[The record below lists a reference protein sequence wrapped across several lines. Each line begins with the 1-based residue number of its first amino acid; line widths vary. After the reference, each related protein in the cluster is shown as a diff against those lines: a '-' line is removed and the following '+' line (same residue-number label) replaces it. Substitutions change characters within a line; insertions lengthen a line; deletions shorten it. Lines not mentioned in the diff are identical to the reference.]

1 MKRTVLLTMDENGAF
16 GYNLSNYKIKNMK
29 KISALIL
36 GLAILTLGAVA
47 IVSLVNRDKT
57 DDYFTVSAEE
67 TIYAP
72 ADIAN
77 LEVGVRS
84 GVKPSPQAA
93 ATESNDKTN
102 NIIAELGKLGV
113 EQKDIKTTNYRLSPE
128 YNWTQD
134 HGQELIGYEVSQ
146 TLTIKVRD
154 LEKIGTII
162 SQTTEKGANQIGNIS
177 FTIDDDESLK
187 SQARAAAITKAQNK
201 AREIA
206 VQSGLKLGDLVN
218 VVEGGYTPPVAPNF
232 GILDSAK
239 VMNEASVS
247 APNIQTG
254 ENEVRVSVTLT
265 YKVK

>member
-1 MKRTVLLTMDENGAF
+1 
-16 GYNLSNYKIKNMK
+16 MK
-29 KISALIL
+29 KITALIL
-36 GLAILTLGAVA
+36 GVAILTLGAVA
-47 IVSLVNRDKT
+47 IVSLTNQDKT

-84 GVKPSPQAA
+84 GIKPSPQAA
-93 ATESNDKTN
+93 TTESNDKTN
-102 NIIAELGKLGV
+102 DIIAELGNLGI

-134 HGQELIGYEVSQ
+134 RGQELIGYEVSQ

-187 SQARAAAITKAQNK
+187 SQARAGAITKAQNK
-201 AREIA
+201 AKEIA
-206 VQSGLKLGDLVN
+206 AQSGLKLGGLVN
-218 VVEGGYTPPVAPNF
+218 VEEGGYSEIITPSFAMM
-232 GILDSAK
+232 DSAK
-239 VMNEASVS
+239 TMNEAAVS
-247 APNIQTG
+247 TPNIQTG
-254 ENEVRVSVTLT
+254 ENEVTVSVTLT